1 MIFWLLDNAFSTF
14 GNKIYRQTT
23 GIPTGTN
30 AAPEL
35 TQLYL
40 LYYELSFFCRSLSK
54 GWSNLPADLQTLI
67 LTYLRY
73 IDDIYHVPGGF
84 AVGAE
89 PVRCP
94 GEAPREGVSSKN
106 GWGWVKCTKIDAPRN
121 ASEDVRASICF

>member
-1 MIFWLLDNAFSTF
+1 MKHESVYSESELIKMIFWLLDNAFSTF
-14 GNKIYRQTT
+14 CNKIYRQTT

-73 IDDIYHVPGGF
+73 IDDIFRLRFGEFSFGKVPL
-84 AVGAE
+84 
-89 PVRCP
+89 
-94 GEAPREGVSSKN
+94 
-106 GWGWVKCTKIDAPRN
+106 
-121 ASEDVRASICF
+121 